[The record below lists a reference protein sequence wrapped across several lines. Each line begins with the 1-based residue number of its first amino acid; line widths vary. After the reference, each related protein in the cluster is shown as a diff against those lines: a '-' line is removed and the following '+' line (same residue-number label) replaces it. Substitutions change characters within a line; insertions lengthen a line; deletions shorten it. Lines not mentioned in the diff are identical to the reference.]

1 MEEYSKHRLY
11 YLFSFVAVL
20 WQIMDSAKLMA
31 NPLKRHF
38 RIAYSWLSSHSF
50 AKIKPFN
57 KTYCLVKWQKI
68 ELFNYSFAIFKF
80 IKSQQISI
88 FRNGSDGLDRFYVK
102 MSKFHVKCQLI
113 K

>member
-68 ELFNYSFAIFKF
+68 EFFNYSFAIFKF
-80 IKSQQISI
+80 IKSHLINDSLWLAALKSHYAQLSDKAVFSI
-88 FRNGSDGLDRFYVK
+88 V
-102 MSKFHVKCQLI
+102 
-113 K
+113 